1 MSFYICR
8 RPCPKEQG
16 RRGAV
21 QQRIRSI
28 PGVLLPPAHHDWY
41 CKPAKTTLSMVI
53 SVKPPSWIIEVAKCV
68 FVPSIAWFISP
79 VVIRSAASLHIRGRV
94 PVRLS
99 QNAPIRDN
107 YVRPDG
113 QPVIMTVAVLDSHT
127 ACCLLEADGI
137 TAKEEK
143 GSGWWK
149 RVKAEIRQENHQAAI
164 SKWNKISTLRPN
176 ECVLV
181 DQNQTRN

>member
-8 RPCPKEQG
+8 WPCPKEQG

-21 QQRIRSI
+21 EQRIRSI

-99 QNAPIRDN
+99 QNAPIRDS

-113 QPVIMTVAVLDSHT
+113 QP
-127 ACCLLEADGI
+127 
-137 TAKEEK
+137 
-143 GSGWWK
+143 
-149 RVKAEIRQENHQAAI
+149 
-164 SKWNKISTLRPN
+164 
-176 ECVLV
+176 CVLV
-181 DQNQTRN
+181 DQNQTRNRETSYRWGWESNEESVAWRCKQPGCRVSRAVISMIWRHCLICNANLNSRV